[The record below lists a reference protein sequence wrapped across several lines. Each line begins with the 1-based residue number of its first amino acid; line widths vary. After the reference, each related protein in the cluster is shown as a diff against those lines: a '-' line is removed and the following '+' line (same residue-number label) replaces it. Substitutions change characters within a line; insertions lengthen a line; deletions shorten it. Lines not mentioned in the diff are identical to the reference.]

1 MPWARIDDAFD
12 DHPKVLAVL
21 EHDQGGAAIGL
32 WTLCL
37 TWAYRNTLR
46 KGKMPGLIS
55 ASLPRR
61 YMGADGREL
70 AALLVK
76 TGLWEALPEGEGWLI
91 HDFEQYLPT
100 AKTSESRSAAGRK
113 GAASRWG
120 KRDGTEPQTDGKL
133 PYDDGNEP
141 EACHDDDGNAMASD
155 GSRAPARRAI
165 PNGIAPVPVPDPV
178 PPSAG
183 AGKPR
188 RSPQPGEPH
197 IGTVVAAYADG
208 ATNAGLRSPASK
220 LRARVGKDARQ
231 LAQEGWPIAF
241 LVECAERL
249 GASGYDDLAVQ
260 ARRDDAQ
267 ANGRG
272 PSSAATGR
280 QQQAEQEQFAR
291 QMARAAQREG
301 S

>member
-1 MPWARIDDAFD
+1 MPWARVDDAFD
-12 DHPKVLAVL
+12 DHPKVLALL

-32 WTLCL
+32 WILCL

-76 TGLWEALPEGEGWLI
+76 TGLWEALPEGDGWLI
-91 HDFEQYLPT
+91 HDFELYLPT
-100 AKTSESRSAAGRK
+100 AKTSEARSLAGRK

-120 KRDGTEPQTDGKL
+120 KRDDTEPKTDGNLPSQDGKL
-133 PYDDGNEP
+133 PSTSHDHDGK
-141 EACHDDDGNAMASD
+141 AMASD

-165 PNGIAPVPVPDPV
+165 SYEIAPVPVPVPV

-183 AGKPR
+183 ADKPR
-188 RSPQPGEPH
+188 RPAGPGEPH

-260 ARRDDAQ
+260 ARRDDAN

-272 PSSAATGR
+272 PGKSGR
-280 QQQAEQEQFAR
+280 QQETDDLFEGAARRIQARKELR
-291 QMARAAQREG
+291 Q
-301 S
+301 

>member
-1 MPWARIDDAFD
+1 
-12 DHPKVLAVL
+12 
-21 EHDQGGAAIGL
+21 
-32 WTLCL
+32 
-37 TWAYRNTLR
+37 
-46 KGKMPGLIS
+46 
-55 ASLPRR
+55 
-61 YMGADGREL
+61 
-70 AALLVK
+70 
-76 TGLWEALPEGEGWLI
+76 
-91 HDFEQYLPT
+91 
-100 AKTSESRSAAGRK
+100 
-113 GAASRWG
+113 
-120 KRDGTEPQTDGKL
+120 
-133 PYDDGNEP
+133 
-141 EACHDDDGNAMASD
+141 MASD
-155 GSRAPARRAI
+155 GSRAHARRAI

-260 ARRDDAQ
+260 ARRD
-267 ANGRG
+267 
-272 PSSAATGR
+272 
-280 QQQAEQEQFAR
+280 
-291 QMARAAQREG
+291 
-301 S
+301 

>member
-1 MPWARIDDAFD
+1 
-12 DHPKVLAVL
+12 VLAVL
-21 EHDQGGAAIGL
+21 EHEQGGAAIGL

-46 KGKMPGLIS
+46 KGKMPGLLS

-61 YMGADGREL
+61 YMGADGRDL

-91 HDFEQYLPT
+91 HDFELYLPT
-100 AKTSESRSAAGRK
+100 AKTSEARSAAGRK

-120 KRDGTEPQTDGKL
+120 KHDGTEPKTDGNL
-133 PYDDGNEP
+133 PSDDGNEP

-165 PNGIAPVPVPDPV
+165 PNGIAPVPDPV

-188 RSPQPGEPH
+188 RPPPSGEPH

-231 LAQEGWPIAF
+231 LVQEGWPITF

-249 GASGYDDLAVQ
+249 GASGFDDLAVQ
-260 ARRDDAQ
+260 ARRDDAN

-272 PSSAATGR
+272 PGRSGAQQETDGIFDDAAR
-280 QQQAEQEQFAR
+280 RIQARKEIPQ
-291 QMARAAQREG
+291 
-301 S
+301 